1 MAKESRLVGVPSPG
15 EVTGEPA
22 VLGPG
27 LLHFAQLVFSEE
39 GDET

>member
-1 MAKESRLVGVPSPG
+1 MAVESRQVGGPSPG
-15 EVTGEPA
+15 EVTDEPA